1 MLLSCNNSV
10 CNCNEIKKVYIENRA
25 IHRFGGLKQHV
36 ITDELQI
43 QKLCNEVSSFRLEN
57 NQQTRSFEG
66 TILIKFVY
74 HDKQG
79 RECVENKYSTVIV
92 FKDKENFIT
101 NSKGQFYDNMFIDKI
116 MSYLKVSRF
125 KFNDKKSFIK
135 DKKNDK
141 TNNREICWQS

>member
-1 MLLSCNNSV
+1 MQLDCCNHCGLFHFRHNPV
-10 CNCNEIKKVYIENRA
+10 ILTRNEIVCMFCIRSYKKRPQ
-25 IHRFGGLKQHV
+25 F
-36 ITDELQI
+36 
-43 QKLCNEVSSFRLEN
+43 EN
-57 NQQTRSFEG
+57 NQQTRPFEG

-141 TNNREICWQS
+141 TNNREIC